1 MRNEGVCAML
11 ETLKIEYRKNEAMA
25 PHTSFKIGGEADIF
39 ARPETAEQLKDLLSF
54 LRGQDIPYLVLGNG
68 SNLLVSDEGVE
79 GVVIATSKMNKIS
92 LIGEDEIFAEA
103 GASLTAVC
111 LFARDNGLSG
121 LEFAYGIPGSA
132 GGALYMN
139 AGAYGG
145 EMSQIIASAESID
158 KNLKTIKRNNDELK
172 LSYRD
177 SVYRENDEIITGMT
191 FKLNKGEK
199 GQITNLMEHYMG
211 KRKASQPLDYPSA
224 GSTFKRPEGYFAA
237 ALIDQ
242 CGLKGRAVGGAKV
255 SEKHAG
261 FVINTGNAT
270 CKDVLSLI
278 DVIKDT
284 VMKEKGVELHTEVI
298 FKGR

>member
-1 MRNEGVCAML
+1 ML

-25 PHTSFKIGGEADIF
+25 THTSFKIGGEADIF
-39 ARPETAEQLKDLLSF
+39 ARPETAEQLKSLLSF
-54 LRGQDIPYLVLGNG
+54 LCEQDIPYLVLGKG

-79 GVVIATSKMNKIS
+79 GVVISTAKMNKIT

-145 EMSQIIASAESID
+145 EMSQVITSAESID
-158 KNLKTIKRNNDELK
+158 KNLNTVKRNIDELK

-199 GQITNLMEHYMG
+199 GEITALMEHYMG

-242 CGLKGRAVGGAKV
+242 CGLKGRAVGGAMV

-270 CKDVLSLI
+270 CKDVLGLI
-278 DVIKDT
+278 DLIKDT